1 MSSVPD
7 TGFLRLHQIIG
18 NPKANPPIAPI
29 IPVAKST
36 WYAGIKAGRFPKP
49 VQTLGPRLAIW
60 KAEDIQ
66 ELVMRLGCSS
76 EIGHATLSD

>member
-1 MSSVPD
+1 MDTLPQ

-18 NPKANPPIAPI
+18 NPKANPPISPI

-36 WYAGIKAGRFPKP
+36 WYAGVKAGRFPKP

-60 KAEDIQ
+60 RAEDIRD
-66 ELVMRLGCSS
+66 LVRRLGGV
-76 EIGHATLSD
+76 EEHAIS

>member
-1 MSSVPD
+1 MNTLPL

-18 NPKANPPIAPI
+18 NPKANPPVPPI

-36 WYAGIKAGRFPKP
+36 WYAGVKAGRFPKP

-60 KAEDIQ
+60 KAEDIRA
-66 ELVMRLGCSS
+66 LVHRLGSTDVAPT
-76 EIGHATLSD
+76 EA